1 MAQEE
6 EVTYYAIVDAF
17 STRRRPA
24 GVLRRIR
31 RAGDVRDEAF
41 GRNLAWG
48 HATAR
53 YSGAGP
59 GPGTGPELHEITEDE
74 ANRIVAQMLRA
85 ASRQD

>member
-6 EVTYYAIVDAF
+6 IRYYAIVDPF

-24 GVLRRIR
+24 GVLRRVR
-31 RAGDVRDEAF
+31 RDGAVRDEAF

-53 YSGAGP
+53 YSGTE
-59 GPGTGPELHEITEDE
+59 PGTELHEITEDE
-74 ANRIVAQMLRA
+74 AGRIVARMLRA
-85 ASRQD
+85 AARQD